1 MSDSP
6 TDAPMLPQWP
16 ESSQGSTD
24 AHACTERL
32 SQASNSADALSQTS
46 VACVPAS
53 ASPACVPASASPAC
67 VPASASPACVPASA
81 SPACVPASA
90 SPACVPA
97 SSAVNSPCVPASS
110 AVNSPCVP
118 ASSADNSPSRYF
130 SRYPI
135 PFESDSLATATESD
149 SNQASPPAVHETI
162 GPAID
167 PAFVTPVGGIKRMS
181 DRVCGAPVKKFKVG
195 NINVRRNLN
204 QMHFDDE
211 PTPAYA
217 PCIPARLLKSST
229 VEGAAGSAAGGE
241 GAAGSAAGG
250 EGAAA
255 RSKQIAN
262 FTLKSI
268 HRSIVQQFHPGDVD
282 CRESGVELPV
292 DVLYPLL
299 EKIRSK
305 LFDYYYVMFL
315 DNQFTSGGIN
325 LYFEILDLFSQY
337 TRAVDFS
344 RVFKN
349 GQIDEGASK
358 RLGAHAFFN
367 HVVTPW
373 YLAANF
379 YEMFDDTYEHAVVLL
394 NRMDALS
401 IRKDVEDDA
410 VVSTMSDELK
420 TLSDELKTYVQCTVD
435 KFLGFDEKMQ
445 PKDYV
450 YAIVNDHTNELLPI
464 VQTALVSAENV
475 ELLNVEACTLHLVEC
490 VVKESTLR
498 LKAPYADCS
507 KDDFEKWMEARHDM
521 IDYSV
526 LLWGIFSDV
535 EVNYSCLYYFFYV
548 KHFDFTL

>member
-1 MSDSP
+1 
-6 TDAPMLPQWP
+6 
-16 ESSQGSTD
+16 
-24 AHACTERL
+24 
-32 SQASNSADALSQTS
+32 
-46 VACVPAS
+46 
-53 ASPACVPASASPAC
+53 
-67 VPASASPACVPASA
+67 
-81 SPACVPASA
+81 
-90 SPACVPA
+90 
-97 SSAVNSPCVPASS
+97 
-110 AVNSPCVP
+110 
-118 ASSADNSPSRYF
+118 
-130 SRYPI
+130 
-135 PFESDSLATATESD
+135 
-149 SNQASPPAVHETI
+149 
-162 GPAID
+162 
-167 PAFVTPVGGIKRMS
+167 
-181 DRVCGAPVKKFKVG
+181 
-195 NINVRRNLN
+195 
-204 QMHFDDE
+204 
-211 PTPAYA
+211 
-217 PCIPARLLKSST
+217 LLKSST
-229 VEGAAGSAAGGE
+229 VE

-282 CRESGVELPV
+282 CRKSGVELPV

-305 LFDYYYVMFL
+305 LFDYYYVMIL
-315 DNQFTSGGIN
+315 DNQFTSGGMK

-358 RLGAHAFFN
+358 LLGAHAFFN

-379 YEMFDDTYEHAVVLL
+379 YEMFDDTYEHAVMLL
-394 NRMDALS
+394 NRM
-401 IRKDVEDDA
+401 DVEDDA
-410 VVSTMSDELK
+410 VGS
-420 TLSDELKTYVQCTVD
+420 TLSDELKTYVQRAVD

-475 ELLNVEACTLHLVEC
+475 ELLNVEACTLYLVEC

-535 EVNYSCLYYFFYV
+535 EVNYSCLYYFFHV
-548 KHFDFTL
+548 KHFNFTL